1 MGEFFN
7 RAKCLL
13 VLIFWLVKAI
23 FMKLFRVN
31 KKSIS
36 ENFKDII
43 IEHMTF

>member
-1 MGEFFN
+1 MGEFFR

-13 VLIFWLVKAI
+13 VLIFWLTKAI
-23 FMKLFRVN
+23 FMKLLGLN

-43 IEHMTF
+43 MEHMTF